1 MESFINLLKPEV
13 KIQSSAGIAISLE
26 LAGTQSQQA
35 HSNQLQLVLKRRSA
49 VAHKL
54 TRTEKAQS
62 EEEEALIFRE
72 ETGELVLGLVSFLNW
87 DYTYSLHDYYFSHCH
102 LISVGHYKARMNYFS
117 KGNPSFKPSYILL
130 FHRKM

>member
-35 HSNQLQLVLKRRSA
+35 HSNQLQLKTRSA

-62 EEEEALIFRE
+62 EEEEALIFCD

-87 DYTYSLHDYYFSHCH
+87 DYTYSLHDYYFSRCH
-102 LISVGHYKARMNYFS
+102 LISVGHYKARMNYCS

>member
-35 HSNQLQLVLKRRSA
+35 HSNQLQLVLKRSA
-49 VAHKL
+49 VALKL

-87 DYTYSLHDYYFSHCH
+87 DYTYSLHDYYFSRCY
-102 LISVGHYKARMNYFS
+102 LISVGHYKARMNYCS